1 MNRSLVFVSSIAASL
16 TLGGISWAADAP
28 PPNMPAMHHAA
39 PDKGDK
45 AAPTDEELIAS
56 AMKAAPKNV
65 AMHATVIVPGANGAM
80 RTLRKG
86 TNGFTCMPDNPETP
100 GPDPMCWD
108 KNAGDW
114 IDAYLGHKTPPG
126 GKLGLMYMLAG
137 GTDAS
142 NTDPFAQKPTA
153 SNHWI
158 KTGPHVMIVG
168 ADASFYD
175 TYPKDA
181 DPNTK
186 SPYVM
191 WAGTPYQHLMAP
203 VQ

>member
-1 MNRSLVFVSSIAASL
+1 MNKSSRCICTGVAV
-16 TLGGISWAADAP
+16 LGLSGPALSGDVPPDSAP
-28 PPNMPAMHHAA
+28 PMHHPASTGGA
-39 PDKGDK
+39 KS
-45 AAPTDEELIAS
+45 APTDEELIAS
-56 AMKAAPKNV
+56 AMKAAPRKV
-65 AMHATVIVPGANGAM
+65 AENATIVAPDPKGGM

-108 KNAGDW
+108 RNSGDW
-114 IDAYLGHKTPPG
+114 MEAYLNHKTPPA
-126 GKLGLMYMLAG
+126 GKIGFMYMLAG

-142 NTDPFAQKPTA
+142 NTDPYATKPTA
-153 SNHWI
+153 ANHWI

-168 ADASFYD
+168 ADASFYNA
-175 TYPKDA
+175 YPKSP
-181 DPNTK
+181 DPDTA

-203 VQ
+203 IQ